1 MGKPDYM
8 KYDGRT
14 SEPPYDTE
22 AATSSCTVDSIVGLD
37 DCLAEINNA
46 LNFWYP
52 LESEGCEKTECD
64 ARHVRLF
71 RFRDR
76 LAKQLKPNKAISKPE
91 H

>member
-1 MGKPDYM
+1 M
-8 KYDGRT
+8 KDN
-14 SEPPYDTE
+14 DD
-22 AATSSCTVDSIVGLD
+22 AAFGGTVDSLVGLD

-71 RFRDR
+71 QFRDR
-76 LAKQLKPNKAISKPE
+76 LAKQLKSNKELSASPAPGNLSRE
-91 H
+91 S